1 MPKVKKTIQRK
12 ECIECARKLE
22 YDLKERIKELEC
34 LYNISS
40 QIESGKNLGQI
51 LENSAAILVKG
62 FQYPE
67 KACAEI
73 VLDQSQYSAG
83 SRHSL
88 NAKNSL
94 QADIVVNGK
103 ARGYVRVG
111 YTNASEFLVEEKK
124 LILEIGR
131 MVSKAVE
138 KHELQL
144 ELKKYVGNLKELVK
158 AKTKELEK
166 STKRFEDLFENAPDG
181 IVISELNGDV
191 LKANRAFYRML
202 HYPEDGSVKLNFV
215 RDKLYANIPR
225 IRPYI
230 FKKLK
235 EKGFFEGMEMS
246 LIDSQGKQCPVIGSF
261 IIVDFDGKRC
271 IEEVYKDIRL
281 RKELEGKLIEQNE
294 NLEKTIQMRTADL
307 ENQKNLLVKKNEEL
321 LSLTEMLNESKN
333 KLQTLFDAITDQVVM
348 IDRDFNIK
356 MANRKEGAGSGK
368 CFAKIFNLSA
378 PCEKCP
384 GAMVFQQKHAI
395 TMEEKYGD
403 EYYLLQAY
411 PIFDE
416 QDEVEGV
423 LEFSRQITKQKNMEL
438 QLVQTDKLASLG
450 QLVSGIAHEINN
462 PNTFI
467 RGNVSIIQEA
477 LKDILPI
484 LDEYYKNEKNLQI
497 ARLSYDVFRSN
508 IPVLLEDMAQGTSR
522 IKAIVEGLRKFAKRD
537 DGVLNDE
544 VDLNE
549 IIQGCLRLVANQI
562 GRRAKVTLQLDG
574 GLPKV
579 KGNFQ
584 RLEQVVVNILINASQ
599 AIEKK
604 MGSIV
609 ISTSYQEKEK
619 ENLLRISDDGKGI
632 EEKTVKQIFD
642 PFFTTKRN
650 QGGTG
655 LGLSIAYGIIKEHK
669 GRIEVE
675 SKLGAGT
682 TFSIFIPV
690 VPKGGT

>member
-1 MPKVKKTIQRK
+1 VKKNIQRK

-34 LYNISS
+34 LYIISS

-51 LENSAAILVKG
+51 LENSAANLVKG

-67 KACAEI
+67 MACAAI
-73 VLDQSQYSAG
+73 ILDQSQYTPGTISCDNIKA
-83 SRHSL
+83 SLHS
-88 NAKNSL
+88 
-94 QADIVVNGK
+94 DIVVNGK
-103 ARGYVRVG
+103 TRGCVKIG
-111 YTNASEFLVEEKK
+111 YLKEGDFLEEEKK
-124 LILEIGR
+124 LIKEIGH
-131 MVSKAVE
+131 MISKAVE

-144 ELKKYVGNLKELVK
+144 ELKKYVGNLKDLVK
-158 AKTKELEK
+158 AKTQELEK

-181 IVISELNGDV
+181 IVISKRNGDI

-215 RDKLYANIPR
+215 KNKLYANIPR
-225 IRPYI
+225 IRPFI

-235 EKGFFEGMEMS
+235 EKGFLEGMEMS
-246 LIDSQGKQCPVIGSF
+246 LIDSRGKQCPVIGSF
-261 IIVDFDGKRC
+261 IYVDFDGRHC

-281 RKELEGKLIEQNE
+281 RKELEQELIRQNE
-294 NLEKTIQMRTADL
+294 NLEKIVQTRTADL
-307 ENQKNLLVKKNEEL
+307 EKQKDLLVNKNKEL
-321 LSLTEMLNESKN
+321 VSLTDKLKESRN

-356 MANRKEGAGSGK
+356 MANRKEGTHSGK
-368 CFAKIFNLSA
+368 CHKKIFNLSR
-378 PCEKCP
+378 PCDRCP
-384 GAMVFQQKHAI
+384 GAMVFQQKKSI
-395 TMEEKYGD
+395 TLEQKYGD

-411 PIFDE
+411 PIFD
-416 QDEVEGV
+416 DRGEVEGV
-423 LEFSRQITKQKNMEL
+423 LEFSRLITKQKNMEI
-438 QLVQTDKLASLG
+438 QLMQTDKLASLG

-477 LKDILPI
+477 MKDILPI
-484 LDEYYKNEKNLQI
+484 LDDYSRNDRNLQV
-497 ARLSYDVFRSN
+497 ARLNYDVFKSN
-508 IPVLLEDMAQGTSR
+508 ILILLDDMAQGTNR
-522 IKAIVEGLRKFAKRD
+522 IKTIVEGLRKFAKRD

-544 VDLNE
+544 VDLND
-549 IIQGCLRLVANQI
+549 IIQNCLRLVANQI
-562 GRRAKVTLQLDG
+562 GRKAKVNLELNG
-574 GLPKV
+574 NIPKV
-579 KGNFQ
+579 KGNSQ

-604 MGSIV
+604 MGAIE
-609 ISTSYQEKEK
+609 ISTSFLEK
-619 ENLLRISDDGKGI
+619 ENEALLKISDDGKGI
-632 EEKTVKQIFD
+632 DGKTLKQIFD

-675 SKLGAGT
+675 SKLDSGT
-682 TFSIFIPV
+682 TFSIYIPV
-690 VPKGGT
+690 SQKENP

>member
-1 MPKVKKTIQRK
+1 VKKKIQRK

-34 LYNISS
+34 LYIISS
-40 QIESGKNLGQI
+40 QIESGKSLGQI
-51 LENSAAILVKG
+51 LENSAAYLTKG

-67 KACAEI
+67 RACATI
-73 VLDQSQYSAG
+73 ALDQTQYSPG
-83 SRHSL
+83 MKPCKDTPS
-88 NAKNSL
+88 SL
-94 QADIVVNGK
+94 QADITVNGK
-103 ARGYVRVG
+103 TRGYVKIG
-111 YTNASEFLVEEKK
+111 YMKEGDFLEEEKK
-124 LILEIGR
+124 LIKEIGH
-131 MVSKAVE
+131 MISKAVE

-144 ELKKYVGNLKELVK
+144 ELKKYVGNLKDLVK

-181 IVISELNGDV
+181 IVISKLNGDI

-215 RDKLYANIPR
+215 KDKLYANIPR
-225 IRPYI
+225 VRPFI
-230 FKKLK
+230 FKKMK
-235 EKGFFEGMEMS
+235 EKGFLEGMEMS
-246 LIDSQGKQCPVIGSF
+246 LIDARGNQCPVMGSF
-261 IIVDFDGKRC
+261 IYVDFDGRRC
-271 IEEVYKDIRL
+271 IEAVYKDIRL
-281 RKELEGKLIEQNE
+281 RKDLEQKLIEQNE
-294 NLEKTIQMRTADL
+294 NLEKIVQKRTSDL
-307 ENQKNLLVKKNEEL
+307 ENQKNLLVNKNEEL
-321 LSLTEMLNESKN
+321 LSLTEKLKESKN
-333 KLQTLFDAITDQVVM
+333 KLQTLFDAITDQVIM

-356 MANRKEGAGSGK
+356 MANRKEGADSGK
-368 CFAKIFNLSA
+368 CFAKIFNLPQ

-384 GAMVFQQKHAI
+384 GAMVFQQKKSI
-395 TMEEKYGD
+395 TLEEKYGE

-411 PIFDE
+411 PIFD
-416 QDEVEGV
+416 DAGEVDGV
-423 LEFSRQITKQKNMEL
+423 LEFSRLITKQKNMEM
-438 QLVQTDKLASLG
+438 QLMQTDKLASLG

-477 LKDILPI
+477 MKDILPI
-484 LDEYYKNEKNLQI
+484 LDEYSRDDRNLQI
-497 ARLSYDVFRSN
+497 ARLNYEVFKSN
-508 IPVLLEDMAQGTSR
+508 IMILLEDMAQGTNR
-522 IKAIVEGLRKFAKRD
+522 IKTIVEGLRKFAKRD

-549 IIQGCLRLVANQI
+549 IIQSCLRLVANQI
-562 GRRAKVTLQLDG
+562 GRKAKVKLQLDG
-574 GLPKV
+574 NIPKV

-604 MGSIV
+604 MGAIV
-609 ISTSYQEKEK
+609 ISTAPMEK
-619 ENLLRISDDGKGI
+619 ENLLKISDDGRGI
-632 EEKTVKQIFD
+632 DGKNLKQIFD

-682 TFSIFIPV
+682 TFSIYIPV
-690 VPKGGT
+690 SQKENP

>member
-1 MPKVKKTIQRK
+1 MKKNIQRK

-34 LYNISS
+34 LYIISS
-40 QIESGKNLGQI
+40 QIESGKNLEQI
-51 LENSAAILVKG
+51 LENSAANLVKG

-67 KACAEI
+67 MACAAI
-73 VLDQSQYSAG
+73 ILDQSQYTPGTISCENIKA
-83 SRHSL
+83 
-88 NAKNSL
+88 SL
-94 QADIVVNGK
+94 QSDIVVNGK
-103 ARGYVRVG
+103 TRGCVKIG
-111 YTNASEFLVEEKK
+111 YLKEGDFLEEEKK
-124 LILEIGR
+124 LIKEIGH
-131 MVSKAVE
+131 MISKAVE

-144 ELKKYVGNLKELVK
+144 ELKKYVGNLKDLVK
-158 AKTKELEK
+158 AKTQELEK

-181 IVISELNGDV
+181 IVISKRNGDI

-215 RDKLYANIPR
+215 KNKLYANIPR

-235 EKGFFEGMEMS
+235 EKGFLEGMEMS
-246 LIDSQGKQCPVIGSF
+246 LIDARGKQCPVIGSF
-261 IIVDFDGKRC
+261 IYVDFDGRHC

-281 RKELEGKLIEQNE
+281 RKELEQELIRQNE
-294 NLEKTIQMRTADL
+294 NLEKIVQTRTADL
-307 ENQKNLLVKKNEEL
+307 EKQKDLLVNKNKEL
-321 LSLTEMLNESKN
+321 VSLTEKLKESRN

-356 MANRKEGAGSGK
+356 MANRKEGTHRGK
-368 CFAKIFNLSA
+368 CHAKIFNLSR
-378 PCEKCP
+378 PCDRCP
-384 GAMVFQQKHAI
+384 GAMVFQQKKSI
-395 TMEEKYGD
+395 TLEQKYGE

-411 PIFDE
+411 PIFD
-416 QDEVEGV
+416 DHGEVEGV
-423 LEFSRQITKQKNMEL
+423 LEFSRLITKQKNMEI
-438 QLVQTDKLASLG
+438 QLMQTDKLASLG

-477 LKDILPI
+477 MKDILPI
-484 LDEYYKNEKNLQI
+484 LDEYFRDEKNLQI
-497 ARLSYDVFRSN
+497 ARLNYDVFKSN
-508 IPVLLEDMAQGTSR
+508 ILILLDDMAQGTDR
-522 IKAIVEGLRKFAKRD
+522 IKTIVEGLRKFAKRD

-549 IIQGCLRLVANQI
+549 IIQNCLRLVANQI
-562 GRRAKVTLQLDG
+562 GRKAKVNLALNG
-574 GLPKV
+574 NIPKV

-604 MGSIV
+604 MGAIE
-609 ISTSYQEKEK
+609 ISTVFLEK
-619 ENLLRISDDGKGI
+619 ENEILLKISDDGKGI
-632 EEKTVKQIFD
+632 DEKTVKQIFD

-675 SKLGAGT
+675 SKLGSGT
-682 TFSIFIPV
+682 TFSIYMPV
-690 VPKGGT
+690 SQKENP